1 MVVRQW
7 RHWAPWAGIGL
18 VVGAAGAVWIARG
31 ELAAQR
37 EAFDTDARIAHRL
50 LSQRAVEH
58 DAILATLAL
67 LQPGDDARPA
77 PRLLALYPQ
86 LLRVERRERDAA
98 WPQPAWASAEAQSR
112 REQRAVLAQATQSG
126 PAEGRFVIVRAAEP
140 AAYALEVDIPRMV
153 PWADWPLPRDGAVRA
168 ELALGDRRWTLQ
180 AGRPGEGPWRLAF
193 SKHLAAESQPFD
205 LQLSRTL
212 GWSALPWARMAGWLA
227 AVGAVLALGALVQ
240 RQRSERRR
248 AEELLRLGQ
257 VARLNT
263 LGELAAGLAHELNQ
277 PLTALLASTQAA
289 ARLIDDDPPE
299 LATAREAMAHAA
311 AQAKRAA
318 DVVQRLRRAV
328 ERPDRSA
335 ALQAV
340 RLDAA
345 VRNALY
351 LLEPEC
357 RRHGV
362 VPSLDA
368 GSEPLDV
375 LADPVGLEQ
384 VVHNLLDQCAAGAGP
399 GAAGRA
405 PAVAGPRAPGR
416 QAVLAVRDSGPG
428 IAPENLP
435 RVFEPFFTTRSGG
448 LGLGLSLC
456 ALAGRRHWRHP
467 DRATTPRR
475 AARNSGSRCRWP
487 PRRRHEPRA
496 VAADPPGRRRC
507 GGAPRP
513 GAADRQRRPAR
524 AAPGPIRRR
533 FSTASTAATS
543 APSCSTCA
551 CPASAAWR
559 CSTAWSPT
567 ASTCR

>member
-7 RHWAPWAGIGL
+7 RHWAPWAAVGV
-18 VVGAAGAVWIARG
+18 VVGAAGAVWNAHG

-98 WPQPAWASAEAQSR
+98 WPHAAWVAAEAQSR
-112 REQRAVLAQATQSG
+112 REQRAVLAQTTLGG

-140 AAYALEVDIPRMV
+140 AAYALEIDIQRMV
-153 PWADWPLPRDGAVRA
+153 PWADWPLARDGAVRA
-168 ELALGDRRWTLQ
+168 ELTLGDRRWTLQ
-180 AGRPGEGPWRLAF
+180 AGHPGDGPWQLAF
-193 SKHLAAESQPFD
+193 GKRLAAESQPFD
-205 LQLSRTL
+205 LQLSRTI

-227 AVGAVLALGALVQ
+227 AVGVVLALGALVQ

-277 PLTALLASTQAA
+277 PLTALLAGTQAA
-289 ARLIDDDPPE
+289 ARLIDDDPPD

-375 LADPVGLEQ
+375 QADPVGLEQ
-384 VVHNLLDQCAAGAGP
+384 VVHNLLANALQALAQVPPAERRLALTLARHG
-399 GAAGRA
+399 GR
-405 PAVAGPRAPGR
+405 
-416 QAVLAVRDSGPG
+416 AVLAVRDSGPG
-428 IAPENLP
+428 IAPEHLP

-448 LGLGLSLC
+448 LGLGLSL
-456 ALAGRRHWRHP
+456 AHSLAEGF
-467 DRATTPRR
+467 
-475 AARNSGSRCRWP
+475 
-487 PRRRHEPRA
+487 
-496 VAADPPGRRRC
+496 
-507 GGAPRP
+507 GGTLTAHHAAPR
-513 GAADRQRRPAR
+513 GAEFRLTLPLAT
-524 AAPGPIRRR
+524 APTP
-533 FSTASTAATS
+533 
-543 APSCSTCA
+543 
-551 CPASAAWR
+551 
-559 CSTAWSPT
+559 
-567 ASTCR
+567 